1 MDEHDLTKHI
11 WIQKLKTQK
20 HNMNQI
26 KSAIKTQKLKR
37 KQQLKGVWNPIT
49 ICTRNCSRSIEQKC
63 FGWIFQIAHQNKL
76 KCKKQQE
83 NYGK

>member
-26 KSAIKTQKLKR
+26 KSAIKTQKPKR

-49 ICTRNCSRSIEQKC
+49 ICTRIVQDQLNKVHRLDLPNSTPK
-63 FGWIFQIAHQNKL
+63 QIKI
-76 KCKKQQE
+76 
-83 NYGK
+83 

>member
-26 KSAIKTQKLKR
+26 KSAIKTQKPKR

-49 ICTRNCSRSIEQKC
+49 NCTRIVQDQLNKVHRLDLPNSTPK
-63 FGWIFQIAHQNKL
+63 QIKM
-76 KCKKQQE
+76 
-83 NYGK
+83 